1 MSARMPMT
9 SRRTDHR
16 RSLFQLALEGLCW
29 LAVALLITAALL
41 DLPTTLAR
49 RALQPD
55 ATVGDQP

>member
-1 MSARMPMT
+1 MSQSDRAPR
-9 SRRTDHR
+9 
-16 RSLFQLALEGLCW
+16 LNAVLESLCW

-55 ATVGDQP
+55 ATVGGQP